1 MEQLKNLATELINT
15 LSNPVLSIEALPG
28 FERDLKR
35 LSKKQADKSKLIEVV
50 NELANNR
57 ILVPKHKDH
66 QLKGKL
72 KKFRECHIE
81 EDWLLMYKKDQLKL
95 ILVLVRTGT
104 HDEILR

>member
-50 NELANNR
+50 NELANN
-57 ILVPKHKDH
+57 
-66 QLKGKL
+66 
-72 KKFRECHIE
+72 
-81 EDWLLMYKKDQLKL
+81 Y
-95 ILVLVRTGT
+95 
-104 HDEILR
+104 